1 MQTKLFP
8 SFTNAAL
15 QAVDRATASIQQQAN
30 AQIAGLK
37 QQRDE
42 NTAKI
47 EQLME
52 LVGSLTETIT
62 TMAQSQAAFQAEFLK
77 LQSSAATSSK
87 YKETRPSQSNSSS
100 DNKVLAVADEDSEED
115 R

>member
-1 MQTKLFP
+1 MQNTLLP
-8 SFTNAAL
+8 SFTNMAL
-15 QAVDRATASIQQQAN
+15 QAVDRATNSIQQQATT
-30 AQIAGLK
+30 QFQGLK

-52 LVGSLTETIT
+52 LVSSLTETIT

-77 LQSSAATSSK
+77 LQSSAGMC
-87 YKETRPSQSNSSS
+87 
-100 DNKVLAVADEDSEED
+100 L
-115 R
+115 